1 MWLLIA
7 VGMAISA
14 AFAQDTVFGDV
25 QLPGAKGTLTNA
37 TLRFADDEKVV
48 VVHSA
53 DGNSL
58 QIPYDRVDKLSY
70 EYTQQHRIKQ
80 GVALA
85 ALSTWTAGAGVVVAF
100 TKSKSHWL
108 EIDYMDQNVPTSLVL
123 RLDKS
128 DYQAVC
134 DVAKARTGKDLT
146 NVGRMDLKSLND
158 KTSTRVDDSKTRR

>member
-1 MWLLIA
+1 VRKTIWLLIT
-7 VGMAISA
+7 VGLAISV

-25 QLPGAKGTLTNA
+25 QLPGAKGTLMNA
-37 TLRFADDEKVV
+37 TLRFADDEKALIVR
-48 VVHSA
+48 SA

-58 QIPYDRVDKLSY
+58 QVPYERVDKLSY

-85 ALSTWTAGAGVVVAF
+85 ALSTWTAGAGVAVAF

-134 DVAKARTGKDLT
+134 DAAKAHTGKEVAKIGKTDS
-146 NVGRMDLKSLND
+146 KSLEAKIKN
-158 KTSTRVDDSKTRR
+158 